1 MPRDWRRPGVWLGRR
16 VRTDHRASPPVSGG
30 CGVAHVTFEQADAE
44 FHHFPV
50 ERFQVAISRFGAMWA
65 FPSITGNG
73 TRVNHADQSIRDQ
86 RERRHGGALRV

>member
-1 MPRDWRRPGVWLGRR
+1 MDLSAPRIERARRSAEAAGL
-16 VRTDHRASPPVSGG
+16 HN
-30 CGVAHVTFEQADAE
+30 VTFEQADAE

-50 ERFQVAISRFGAMWA
+50 EQFQVAISRFGVMWA

-86 RERRHGGALRV
+86 RKRRHGGALRV